1 MTTRMMITM
10 KNDANEK
17 MFVLYQQLFDEFKKT
32 NENCLLEIEQTPT
45 SQIIINFLHYHDSY
59 KTNNKLLQI
68 LEVYPESH
76 ERMKNCIISVMRGQI
91 LVKKGV

>member
-1 MTTRMMITM
+1 M
-10 KNDANEK
+10 KNVANKK

-32 NENCLLEIEQTPT
+32 NENCLLEIEQTST

-76 ERMKNCIISVMRGQI
+76 ERMKNYITSVMRGQI

>member
-1 MTTRMMITM
+1 M

-32 NENCLLEIEQTPT
+32 NENCLLEIEQTST

-68 LEVYPESH
+68 LEVYPKSH
-76 ERMKNCIISVMRGQI
+76 ERMKNYIISVMRGQI

>member
-1 MTTRMMITM
+1 MMTTM

-68 LEVYPESH
+68 LEVYPESN
-76 ERMKNCIISVMRGQI
+76 ERMKNYIISVMRGQI

>member
-1 MTTRMMITM
+1 M

-32 NENCLLEIEQTPT
+32 NENCLLEIEQTST

-68 LEVYPESH
+68 LEVYPGSH
-76 ERMKNCIISVMRGQI
+76 ERMKNYIISVMRGQI

>member
-45 SQIIINFLHYHDSY
+45 SQIIINFFYIITIVI
-59 KTNNKLLQI
+59 KQI
-68 LEVYPESH
+68 TSCY
-76 ERMKNCIISVMRGQI
+76 RY
-91 LVKKGV
+91 

>member
-1 MTTRMMITM
+1 MTTRMMTTM

-32 NENCLLEIEQTPT
+32 N
-45 SQIIINFLHYHDSY
+45 
-59 KTNNKLLQI
+59 NKLLQI

-76 ERMKNCIISVMRGQI
+76 ERMKNYIISVMRGRI

>member
-1 MTTRMMITM
+1 MTTRMMTTM

-32 NENCLLEIEQTPT
+32 NENCLLEIEQTST

-68 LEVYPESH
+68 LEVYPKSH
-76 ERMKNCIISVMRGQI
+76 ERMKNYIISVMRGQI

>member
-1 MTTRMMITM
+1 M

-76 ERMKNCIISVMRGQI
+76 ERMKNHIISVMRGQI

>member
-1 MTTRMMITM
+1 MTTRMMTTM

-32 NENCLLEIEQTPT
+32 NENCLLEIEQTST

-76 ERMKNCIISVMRGQI
+76 ERMKIYIISVMRGQI

>member
-1 MTTRMMITM
+1 M

-32 NENCLLEIEQTPT
+32 NENCLLEIEQTST

-59 KTNNKLLQI
+59 ITNNKLLQI
-68 LEVYPESH
+68 SEVYPESH
-76 ERMKNCIISVMRGQI
+76 ERMKNYIISVMHGQI

>member
-1 MTTRMMITM
+1 MTTRMMTTM

-32 NENCLLEIEQTPT
+32 NENCLLEIEQTST

-76 ERMKNCIISVMRGQI
+76 ERMKSYIISVMRGQI

>member
-1 MTTRMMITM
+1 MTTRMMTTM

-32 NENCLLEIEQTPT
+32 NENCLLEIEQTST

-68 LEVYPESH
+68 LEVYLESH
-76 ERMKNCIISVMRGQI
+76 ERMKNYIISVMRGQI

>member
-1 MTTRMMITM
+1 M

-17 MFVLYQQLFDEFKKT
+17 MFVLFQQLFDEFKKT

-76 ERMKNCIISVMRGQI
+76 ERMKKYIISVMRGQI

>member
-1 MTTRMMITM
+1 M

-32 NENCLLEIEQTPT
+32 NENCLLEIEQTST

-68 LEVYPESH
+68 LEVYPVSH
-76 ERMKNCIISVMRGQI
+76 ERMKNYIISVMRGQI

>member
-1 MTTRMMITM
+1 M

-76 ERMKNCIISVMRGQI
+76 ERMKNYNISVMRGQI

>member
-1 MTTRMMITM
+1 MTTRTMTTM

-76 ERMKNCIISVMRGQI
+76 ERMKNYNISVMRGQI

>member
-1 MTTRMMITM
+1 M

-32 NENCLLEIEQTPT
+32 NENCLLEIEQTST

-59 KTNNKLLQI
+59 ITNNKLLQI
-68 LEVYPESH
+68 SEVYPESH
-76 ERMKNCIISVMRGQI
+76 ERMKNYIISVMRGQI

>member
-1 MTTRMMITM
+1 M

-45 SQIIINFLHYHDSY
+45 SQIIINFYIITIVI
-59 KTNNKLLQI
+59 KQI
-68 LEVYPESH
+68 TSCY
-76 ERMKNCIISVMRGQI
+76 RY
-91 LVKKGV
+91 

>member
-1 MTTRMMITM
+1 MTTRMMTTM

-32 NENCLLEIEQTPT
+32 NENCLLEIEQTST

-76 ERMKNCIISVMRGQI
+76 EQMKNYIISVMRGQI

>member
-1 MTTRMMITM
+1 M

-32 NENCLLEIEQTPT
+32 NENCLLEIEQTST

-76 ERMKNCIISVMRGQI
+76 ERMKSYIISVMRGQI

>member
-1 MTTRMMITM
+1 M

-76 ERMKNCIISVMRGQI
+76 EWMKNYIISVMRGQI

>member
-1 MTTRMMITM
+1 MTTRMMTTM

-32 NENCLLEIEQTPT
+32 NENCLLEIEQTST

-76 ERMKNCIISVMRGQI
+76 ERMKNYIILVMRGQI

>member
-1 MTTRMMITM
+1 MTTRMMTTM

-32 NENCLLEIEQTPT
+32 NENCLLEIEQTST

-68 LEVYPESH
+68 LEVYPESQ
-76 ERMKNCIISVMRGQI
+76 ERMKNYIISVMRGQI

>member
-1 MTTRMMITM
+1 MTTRMMTTM

-32 NENCLLEIEQTPT
+32 NENCLLEIEQTST

-68 LEVYPESH
+68 LEVYPESN
-76 ERMKNCIISVMRGQI
+76 ERMKNYIISVMRGQI

>member
-1 MTTRMMITM
+1 M

-76 ERMKNCIISVMRGQI
+76 ERMKHYIISVMRGQI

>member
-1 MTTRMMITM
+1 MTTRMMTTM
-10 KNDANEK
+10 KNVANKK

-32 NENCLLEIEQTPT
+32 NENCLLEIEQTST

-76 ERMKNCIISVMRGQI
+76 ERMKNYITSVMRGQI